1 MMFCCLIES
10 KVKINKKNVWL
21 DGLEDGR
28 IGGTGMGLW
37 IDYFIARCNKHP
49 SKHRNVRVENVT

>member
-1 MMFCCLIES
+1 
-10 KVKINKKNVWL
+10 L

-37 IDYFIARCNKHP
+37 IDYLIARCKKHP